1 MSESPRRC
9 GLGEA
14 PADAPRRG
22 RWVEVRGW
30 QGFSGDITTGGFSFL
45 RKSESHGNM
54 QHGENK
60 KEDTKE
66 VSRGVSDAQALI
78 PAPRT

>member
-1 MSESPRRC
+1 MAPESPRRC

-14 PADAPRRG
+14 PVDASRRR

-30 QGFSGDITTGGFSFL
+30 QGFSGAITTGGFSFL
-45 RKSESHGNM
+45 RKSESRGNM
-54 QHGENK
+54 QHENK

-66 VSRGVSDAQALI
+66 VWQ
-78 PAPRT
+78 PRRDVGKKICVG